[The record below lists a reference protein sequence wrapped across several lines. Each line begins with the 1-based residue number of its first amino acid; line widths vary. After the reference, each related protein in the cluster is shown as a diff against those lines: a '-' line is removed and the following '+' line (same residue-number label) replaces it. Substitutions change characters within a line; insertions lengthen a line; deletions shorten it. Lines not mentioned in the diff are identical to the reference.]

1 MYAAKLVLVKGLI
14 NRFVPVLLRAVPS
27 VDPERPVSQLTRRL
41 FGMMREA
48 MALNPER
55 FYEDGNWPRV
65 LDAAERSLIFIA
77 DYSPHYAGQLAQ
89 AMLLIHD
96 LVEETRAGFGV
107 GALGD
112 IAWLQWAAQH
122 GTRGFKQTRR

>member
-1 MYAAKLVLVKGLI
+1 MYAAKLALVKGLI
-14 NRFVPVLLRAVPS
+14 NRFVPVLLKAVPK
-27 VDPERPVSQLTRRL
+27 VDPQRPVSELTQRL
-41 FGMMREA
+41 FSMMREA

-55 FYEDGNWPRV
+55 FYADGNWPRL

-96 LVEETRAGFGV
+96 LVDESRVGFPV
-107 GALGD
+107 GARGD
-112 IAWLQWAAQH
+112 IDWLQWAAQH
-122 GTRGFKQTRR
+122 RTKGFKQKV